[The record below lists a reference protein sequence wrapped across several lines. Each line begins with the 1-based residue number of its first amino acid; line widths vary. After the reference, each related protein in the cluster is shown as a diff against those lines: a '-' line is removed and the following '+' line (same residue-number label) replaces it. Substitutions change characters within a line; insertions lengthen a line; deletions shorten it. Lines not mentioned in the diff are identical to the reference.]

1 MAEHEI
7 TVTVNGTDHEL
18 EVESGT
24 LLVHALRDQL
34 GYTGPNVGCES
45 TVCGACTVRMDG
57 DAVKSCT
64 VLAVQAD
71 GTEVT
76 TVSGLAE
83 GDELHPL
90 QASFQDEHGL
100 QCGYCTPGML
110 MSSLSLLER
119 EPDPDREEIREGIEG
134 NLCRCTG
141 YEPIVDAVEAAASE
155 MRAGGAD
162 GVGEE
167 GE

>member
-1 MAEHEI
+1 MGDHEI
-7 TVTVNGTDHEL
+7 SLTVNGEDRTL
-18 EVESGT
+18 NVESGT

-45 TVCGACTVRMDG
+45 TVCGACTVRLDG
-57 DAVKSCT
+57 DSVKSCT

-71 GTEVT
+71 GKEVT
-76 TVSGLAE
+76 TVAGLAE
-83 GDELHPL
+83 GDDLHPL
-90 QASFQDEHGL
+90 QESFRDEHAL

-141 YEPIVDAVEAAASE
+141 YEPIVDAVEAAAGE
-155 MRAGGAD
+155 MRAGGD
-162 GVGEE
+162 GIEEE

>member
-1 MAEHEI
+1 MATHEI
-7 TVTVNGTDHEL
+7 SLTVNGEDREFD
-18 EVESGT
+18 VESGT

-45 TVCGACTVRMDG
+45 TVCGACTVRLDG
-57 DAVKSCT
+57 DSVKSCT

-71 GTEVT
+71 GSEVT
-76 TVSGLAE
+76 TVSGLAD
-83 GDELHPL
+83 GDDLHPL
-90 QASFQDEHGL
+90 QESFRDEHAL

-141 YEPIVDAVEAAASE
+141 YEPIVDAVEAAAGE
-155 MRAGGAD
+155 MRGGTDAAS
-162 GVGEE
+162 EE

>member
-1 MAEHEI
+1 MGDHEI
-7 TVTVNGTDHEL
+7 GLTVNGEDREL

-34 GYTGPNVGCES
+34 GYTGPNIGCES

-57 DAVKSCT
+57 DSVKSCT

-71 GTEVT
+71 GSEVT
-76 TVSGLAE
+76 TVSGLAD
-83 GDELHPL
+83 GDDLHPL
-90 QASFQDEHGL
+90 QESFRDEHAL

-155 MRAGGAD
+155 MRGGTDAAS
-162 GVGEE
+162 EE